1 MNTAENNNNLLK
13 FQKGA
18 GIASGTLGILGNV
31 TSNLSNSSLDEI
43 DEIADSEINSV
54 KNFTSKSSL
63 SKFITDWT
71 PQSSESMG
79 LAGLSGA
86 VSGATAG
93 AAAGPWGAL
102 AGAVV
107 GGGSALFGASNR
119 NEKREEANKDVIEA
133 ITGMN
138 NLLSV
143 KEAQQALANIAAF
156 GGWLNTHG
164 GDYSTGLTSFNE
176 GNSHENN
183 PYNGILQGF
192 DKNGVPNLVEEGET
206 RWNDYIFSNRLNLP
220 KEFIKEFKLGNISNN
235 TTYAKASKKLSKES
249 EERPFDPISKRGR
262 DTMLSR
268 LMEAQETQ
276 KFIDDGDAVFNDVI
290 SDLGYGE
297 ILFSKG
303 GSIHIKDS
311 KKGSFTAAAKK
322 HGKGVQEFAKQ
333 VLSNKDNYST
343 AMIKKANF
351 ARNAAKWHDYG
362 GNIENWMTPL
372 LGTSFSA
379 GSMDGVGPKV
389 RYSPIGNINFKVN
402 TSLDL
407 ADSSIKNPYESII
420 SPSKL
425 TDISRSLEGKIGSP
439 EVQKLKPIHLDS
451 SNTKDIAGRSNL
463 TKLGL
468 FAPALTNLGLAI
480 SDMFSK
486 PETVSFPRV
495 DLSNYMIRRRLPYEP
510 VDREYLANKYRAQA
524 GATTRGIVNT
534 AGGNNAS
541 AQAAL
546 VAHNY
551 NTLNSLGD
559 LYFKIDELNRQRR
572 METIEFDDAQDRKLS
587 ALAGQ
592 QANMNSELD
601 LKEQIIN
608 SQNRAAARNARRSA
622 ISSVGQSFG
631 EISRYLNDVEKVRNM
646 FDYSEVGDWLYKYLK
661 NTKQ

>member
-1 MNTAENNNNLLK
+1 MSTAEKNNNLLK

-54 KNFTSKSSL
+54 KNSTSKSSL

-71 PQSSESMG
+71 PQSSENMG

-86 VSGATAG
+86 VSGAASG

-102 AGAVV
+102 AGAIV
-107 GGGSALFGASNR
+107 GGGTALFGASNR
-119 NEKREEANKDVIEA
+119 NEKREEANKNVIEA

-235 TTYAKASKKLSKES
+235 TTYAKASKRLSKES

-276 KFIDDGDAVFNDVI
+276 KFIDDGDAAFNDII

-297 ILFSKG
+297 ALYSKG

-351 ARNAAKWHDYG
+351 ARNAAKWHSEG
-362 GNIENWMTPL
+362 GPVTPKDPTTIVPFPFESSL
-372 LGTSFSA
+372 SN
-379 GSMDGVGPKV
+379 
-389 RYSPIGNINFKVN
+389 YSPI
-402 TSLDL
+402 DL
-407 ADSSIKNPYESII
+407 QGASSKA
-420 SPSKL
+420 L
-425 TDISRSLEGKIGSP
+425 
-439 EVQKLKPIHLDS
+439 S
-451 SNTKDIAGRSNL
+451 SNREIPAFNYKPKQN
-463 TKLGL
+463 LGL

-495 DLSNYMIRRRLPYEP
+495 DLSDYMIRRRLPYEP

-559 LYFKIDELNRQRR
+559 LYFKTDELNRQRR
-572 METIEFDDAQDRKLS
+572 KETIAFDDAQDRKLS
-587 ALAGQ
+587 ALAGR

-601 LKEQIIN
+601 LKEQLIN

>member
-1 MNTAENNNNLLK
+1 MSTAEKNNNLLK

-54 KNFTSKSSL
+54 KNSTSKSSL

-71 PQSSESMG
+71 PQSSENMG

-86 VSGATAG
+86 VSGAASG

-102 AGAVV
+102 AGAIV
-107 GGGSALFGASNR
+107 GGGTALFGASNR
-119 NEKREEANKDVIEA
+119 NEKREEANKNVIEA

-235 TTYAKASKKLSKES
+235 TTYAKASKRLSKES

-276 KFIDDGDAVFNDVI
+276 KFIDDGDAAFNDII

-297 ILFSKG
+297 ALYSKG

-351 ARNAAKWHDYG
+351 ARNAAKWHSEG
-362 GNIENWMTPL
+362 GPVTPKDPTTIVPFPFKSSL
-372 LGTSFSA
+372 SN
-379 GSMDGVGPKV
+379 
-389 RYSPIGNINFKVN
+389 YSPI
-402 TSLDL
+402 DL
-407 ADSSIKNPYESII
+407 WGASSKA
-420 SPSKL
+420 L
-425 TDISRSLEGKIGSP
+425 
-439 EVQKLKPIHLDS
+439 S
-451 SNTKDIAGRSNL
+451 SNREIPAFNYKPKQN
-463 TKLGL
+463 LGL
-468 FAPALTNLGLAI
+468 FSPALTNLGLAI

-495 DLSNYMIRRRLPYEP
+495 DLSDYMIRRRLPYEP

-559 LYFKIDELNRQRR
+559 LYFKTDELNRQRR
-572 METIEFDDAQDRKLS
+572 KETIAFDDAQDRKLS